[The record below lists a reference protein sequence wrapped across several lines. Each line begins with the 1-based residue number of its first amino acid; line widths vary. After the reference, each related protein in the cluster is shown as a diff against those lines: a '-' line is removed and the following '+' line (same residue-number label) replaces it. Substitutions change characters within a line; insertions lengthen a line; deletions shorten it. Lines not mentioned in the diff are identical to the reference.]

1 MDFWQRMRGALEQG
15 VDTSKDLFG
24 KAKDRAQDLSRTGI
38 LRFELMQL
46 EDQLQKQLAKLG
58 HTTYDLL
65 VEEGEQVTV
74 DHDEVR
80 RIVDEVRRLRE
91 SIRSKEDEIARVKHE
106 EGESEKT

>member
-24 KAKDRAQDLSRTGI
+24 KAKDRAQDLSRSGI

-65 VEEGEQVTV
+65 IEEGQPVTV

-80 RIVDEVRRLRE
+80 RVVDEIRRLRE
-91 SIRSKEDEIARVKHE
+91 SIRQKENDIARAKRE
-106 EGESEKT
+106 EGDNEKA